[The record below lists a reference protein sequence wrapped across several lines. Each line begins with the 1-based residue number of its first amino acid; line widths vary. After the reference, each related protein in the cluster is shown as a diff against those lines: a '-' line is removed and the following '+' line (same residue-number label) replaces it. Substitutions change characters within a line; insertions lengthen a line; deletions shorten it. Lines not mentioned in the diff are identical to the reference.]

1 MQIKLLFYKTE
12 LLHSYLVSIQALSIL
27 QRTKGSI
34 HEVRNDCF
42 IK

>member
-12 LLHSYLVSIQALSIL
+12 LLRSYLVSIQAFSIR

-34 HEVRNDCF
+34 REVRNDCF
-42 IK
+42 IE